1 MNRFIEEICNRIFQE
16 TDVKLLKDKTILITG
31 ANGLIG
37 GFLADFFHYLNTQ
50 HNFNIK
56 ILLTSLSDKPK
67 RIEHLIK
74 KDNIEYYSQDLS
86 IGLSVKHKVDYC
98 FYCAGYAQ
106 PSKFLSDTTTTFFLN
121 TSGVQKTF
129 SDIYKNNKNAR
140 CVFLS
145 SSEIYAL
152 NETETSH
159 KETDL
164 INVSLEHKRNSYI
177 FGKIGGE
184 MIVNDFVTSGFDA
197 VSARVSLCYGPGH
210 LYNDARV
217 MSDITRKAMSEA
229 SNIKLFDDGSA
240 LRRYLHIS
248 DFIIMLLN
256 VSLYG
261 TNSVYNIGGKEE
273 VSIFEMANHIGKFF
287 NKTIEKGIPN
297 NKVSLSA
304 PKRVWVS
311 LERYKKEF
319 GETNFLSF
327 ANGIDTYL
335 KWFVNEF
342 KGLQNEK

>member
-1 MNRFIEEICNRIFQE
+1 MNKFIKEICNRIFQDCNVS
-16 TDVKLLKDKTILITG
+16 TLKGKTILITG

-37 GFLADFFHYLNTQ
+37 GFLSDFFHYLNTQ
-50 HNFNIK
+50 HSYDIK
-56 ILLTSLSDKPK
+56 IILTSLSKNPK
-67 RIEHLIK
+67 RIKHLINEN
-74 KDNIEYYSQDLS
+74 NIEYHSQDLS
-86 IGLSVKHKVDYC
+86 IGLSVNKKIDYC

-121 TSGVQKTF
+121 TSGVHKTF
-129 SDIYKNNKNAR
+129 GDIYNKNKNAR
-140 CVFLS
+140 CIFLS
-145 SSEIYAL
+145 SSEIYAM
-152 NETETSH
+152 NETDSSH

-184 MIVNDFVTSGFDA
+184 MIVNDFINSGLDA

-210 LYNDARV
+210 LYDDARV
-217 MSDITRKAMSEA
+217 MSDITRKAMSDIQT
-229 SNIKLFDDGSA
+229 IKLFDDGSA

-256 VSLYG
+256 ISLYG
-261 TNSVYNIGGKEE
+261 KSSVYNIGGKEE
-273 VSIFEMANHIGKFF
+273 VSIFEMASHIGKFF
-287 NKTIEKGIPN
+287 SKDIEKGVSD
-297 NKVSLSA
+297 NKVSQSA

-311 LERYKKEF
+311 LERYKQEF

-342 KGLQNEK
+342 KGLQK